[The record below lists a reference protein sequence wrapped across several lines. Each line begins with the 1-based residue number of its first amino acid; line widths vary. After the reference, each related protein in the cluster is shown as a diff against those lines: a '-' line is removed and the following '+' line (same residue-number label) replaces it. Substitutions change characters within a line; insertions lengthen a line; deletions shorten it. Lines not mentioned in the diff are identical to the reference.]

1 MKKEDLILIDAGGRW
16 GGYIADVTRVRHL
29 VSHVFCAQLT
39 VQTFALTSS
48 KIPPSHVEV
57 WETVRRAQAS
67 AYSAL
72 LQSAQPHFAKL
83 DAAARHVITAFK
95 NGNVTVKDGNPDYSV
110 FTTRLGHGIGLDGH
124 ESPFVNQG
132 PQGQREVKSGHVFS
146 LEPGIY
152 ITADM
157 SVRGLCGVGVR
168 LEDCFVVA
176 EKDGK
181 LDGEWLTGPV
191 QHWGDL

>member
-1 MKKEDLILIDAGGRW
+1 M
-16 GGYIADVTRVRHL
+16 
-29 VSHVFCAQLT
+29 
-39 VQTFALTSS
+39 TSS
-48 KIPPSHVEV
+48 NVSAQHVEV
-57 WETVRRAQAS
+57 WDTVRRAQAA
-67 AYSAL
+67 AYTAL
-72 LQSAQPHFAKL
+72 IDSAQPHFAEL
-83 DAAARHVITAFK
+83 DAAARGVISAFTARSSNSTDDK
-95 NGNVTVKDGNPDYSV
+95 PDYSV

-152 ITADM
+152 IPGDM
-157 SVRGLCGVGVR
+157 RVRGLSGVGVR
-168 LEDCFVVA
+168 LEDCFVVV

-191 QHWGDL
+191 ERWGDL